1 MALSIKPKFTKAQ
14 LKEILD
20 KRKANLGQA
29 ILFRLQ
35 KIGETFVTNARNNGN
50 YKDHTG
56 NLRSSIGYVILKD
69 GVQLFDNF
77 KSFPAGDPTAK
88 GVAVGSENAQN
99 LIGDIAV
106 AFPRGF
112 VLIVVAGME
121 YAASV
126 ESKHF
131 DVLTSSSLVA
141 ANDLKEAIDTLTSKV
156 STL

>member
-14 LKEILD
+14 LKEVLE

-35 KIGETFVTNARNNGN
+35 RTGETFVTNARNNGS

-69 GVQLFDNF
+69 GIQLFDNF
-77 KSFPAGDPTAK
+77 KTVPAVDPQAT
-88 GVAVGSENAQN
+88 GIAVGAQN
-99 LIGDIAV
+99 AEDLLGDIAV
-106 AFPRGF
+106 AFPRGY

-121 YAASV
+121 YAAAV
-126 ESKHF
+126 ESKNF
-131 DVLTSSSLVA
+131 DVLTSSSLIA
-141 ANDLKEAIDTLTSKV
+141 ANDLKDAIQTLTEKI
-156 STL
+156 TAI